1 MDTNLRVQLPRP
13 PFLSFP
19 TAGERYD
26 SRFPHLL
33 EEYAAANAHRW
44 YMYFNGATQQLQIR
58 NGMLY
63 LVTGFDKCRS
73 LGNAYYSRRSKSPSI
88 SLKFSTTSTTTT
100 GLDGSMRYSW
110 DVPQYIHTK
119 SYCTGTPGSPVN
131 QTIFLRG
138 YPISV
143 RPDSSQSLGVGQM
156 MTSGR
161 STDGSKRRRQQ
172 SFHSRRDVKKLDT
185 GIPYSHANR
194 RTNTPV
200 QISEQYK
207 VNISALFDAFPVLM
221 RTCQVINPSVL
232 INNHILERVGVT
244 LKSCDWLKRF
254 SWLIVPPALKSHS
267 LMAGIGWVW
276 REL

>member
-1 MDTNLRVQLPRP
+1 MLIIRVDQSHLPFRS
-13 PFLSFP
+13 SFQP
-19 TAGERYD
+19 R
-26 SRFPHLL
+26 LL
-33 EEYAAANAHRW
+33 L
-44 YMYFNGATQQLQIR
+44 LQDWMGR
-58 NGMLY
+58 CGTVGTYPN
-63 LVTGFDKCRS
+63 
-73 LGNAYYSRRSKSPSI
+73 
-88 SLKFSTTSTTTT
+88 TST
-100 GLDGSMRYSW
+100 
-110 DVPQYIHTK
+110 QK
-119 SYCTGTPGSPVN
+119 SYCTGTPRSPVN

-138 YPISV
+138 YSISV

-221 RTCQVINPSVL
+221 RTCQVTNPSVL

-254 SWLIVPPALKSHS
+254 SWLIVPRRSSRTHSWRALVGYGGSCKSTFEPHIR
-267 LMAGIGWVW
+267 LIEQFV
-276 REL
+276 